1 MDPLDS
7 RDLDGVIDDVAR
19 RMTGADVPRDLRS
32 AVASRL
38 ASPAPWTIGRRTGV
52 AAAAVAALVVV
63 AVVMRPTPE
72 PQRSQTVADT
82 GGARAA
88 TSPVVAVPD
97 APQSLTS
104 SEMQAGAIRRASR
117 PVARQTIDDA
127 EVAGIVDISP
137 VAIVPLEGDDE
148 DDEDTVLTLSHVVEI
163 APIDVEPVRINGLE
177 LVE

>member
-38 ASPAPWTIGRRTGV
+38 ASPAPWTIGWRTGV
-52 AAAAVAALVVV
+52 AAAVAALMVT
-63 AVVMRPTPE
+63 AVVTRPAPE
-72 PQRSQTVADT
+72 PQRSQTVADA

-88 TSPVVAVPD
+88 TPPPAAVPD
-97 APQSLTS
+97 APGSLTS
-104 SEMQAGAIRRASR
+104 SAAQAAAIRRASR

-127 EVAGIVDISP
+127 DIAGIVDISP

-148 DDEDTVLTLSHVVEI
+148 DTVLTSSHVVEI